1 MPSGWSARFRKQVN
15 RVLAG
20 FARSARKRI
29 SGNAVD
35 DTVVFLRQMAPL
47 RPPLT
52 TAVDDRCC
60 IVDIDDGN
68 DPRFRMLCERFP
80 DKHFDLRFH
89 EPGRSCVV
97 VLVEGELAGY
107 GWVAEGAC
115 FVEEINC
122 RLILAEEEIYIYD
135 CSIFPAFRRRGLYAA
150 LLKAIVDRGLHTCIG
165 CSIHNARSFRVICS
179 AGFIEYER
187 VRYRRSDREESWLH
201 VCPAPGSVIPASVE
215 RRDGSIRAQY
225 RCDIPPFVQ

>member
-1 MPSGWSARFRKQVN
+1 MIFDWAATFREQAS

-20 FARSARKRI
+20 FARRVVKRI
-29 SGNAVD
+29 SGDVVD

-47 RPPLT
+47 RLPLT
-52 TAVDDRCC
+52 VAGDDPCS
-60 IVDIDDGN
+60 IVVIEDGN
-68 DPRFRMLCERFP
+68 DPLFRTLCERFP
-80 DKHFDLRFH
+80 DKHFDLRLQ

-135 CSIFPAFRRRGLYAA
+135 CIIFPAFRRRGLYAA

-165 CSIHNARSFRVICS
+165 CSIQNARSFRVIRS
-179 AGFIEYER
+179 VGFIEYER
-187 VRYRRSDREESWLH
+187 VRYRRSDRKESWLH
-201 VCPAPGSVIPASVE
+201 VCPVPGSVIPASVE

-225 RCDIPPFVQ
+225 RCDSPPSVQ